1 MGRFVV
7 LLLIGSVISFWVVL
21 RTPLTPI
28 LFSNQSNQRTET
40 NVAVND
46 SPHPK
51 ALHPSQNAIR
61 RKASVRNLSLPPN
74 GRTESTADHIK
85 ASSKVPSSN
94 RQVIRVLSDSA
105 VHSFNS
111 PASDVVKLLKKGDVV
126 DKQLEV
132 VDARGRWT
140 LVKADP
146 NGAGFVRSE
155 SLGPQLPAEAEHE

>member
-1 MGRFVV
+1 MGRVV
-7 LLLIGSVISFWVVL
+7 VFLLIGSVLIFGVVL
-21 RTPLTPI
+21 KTPLTPI
-28 LFSNQSNQRTET
+28 FSSNQLIET
-40 NVAVND
+40 IGPVNE
-46 SPHPK
+46 PTHPK
-51 ALHPSQNAIR
+51 ALRPSHKTIV

-74 GRTESTADHIK
+74 GRTESTAGPIK

-146 NGAGFVRSE
+146 KGAGFVRSE